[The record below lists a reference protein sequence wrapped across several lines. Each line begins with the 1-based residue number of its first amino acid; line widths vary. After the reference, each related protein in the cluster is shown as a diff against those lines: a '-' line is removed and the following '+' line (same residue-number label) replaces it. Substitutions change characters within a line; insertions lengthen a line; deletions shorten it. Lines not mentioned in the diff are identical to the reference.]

1 LKQQKLLKKQLLL
14 ILFILASI
22 FGNAQTLKL
31 RKRSTTALGGK
42 AFALSISDSTLSL
55 QDREQRIYKEIKKGN
70 IPDFLRKLVKI
81 SDTSLNLQV
90 SYYVLA
96 DYLSIGSDDDF
107 FYVPMTPI
115 LAQKVANLTKCS
127 LPTKKIVDHIYSQA
141 KIKLSPQ
148 PIPPTKAMTT
158 VRVFVAHTD
167 SVLKQLTPF
176 LATHHLGE
184 LVAGNKKD
192 VIISNKIYGEISPRV
207 VIYGWHKL
215 DGKAIQPVYNKHTN
229 TWADYSHGI
238 RLIQKTIYVNQ
249 KRTSLKKVLKDA
261 KLNLIFSDEGLI
273 EKPFY
278 PVFENY

>member
-1 LKQQKLLKKQLLL
+1 MKKQLLL
-14 ILFILASI
+14 TLLLLISI

-31 RKRSTTALGGK
+31 KKRSTDALGGK

-55 QDREQRIYKEIKKGN
+55 QDREQKIYREIKKGN
-70 IPDFLRKLVKI
+70 VPDFLRKLVEI
-81 SDTSLNLQV
+81 SDTSLDLQV

-127 LPTKKIVDHIYSQA
+127 LPTKKIVDNIYSQA

-158 VRVFVAHTD
+158 VPVFIAHTD
-167 SVLKQLTPF
+167 SVLAQLTSI
-176 LATHHLGE
+176 LATRHLGE

-215 DGKAIQPVYNKHTN
+215 DGKVIQPVYNKHTN
-229 TWADYSHGI
+229 SWADYSHGI
-238 RLIQKTIYVNQ
+238 RLVQKTIYVNQ
-249 KRTSLKKVLKDA
+249 KKTSLEKALRNA
-261 KLNLIFSDEGLI
+261 KFNLIFSDEGSI
-273 EKPFY
+273 EKSFY